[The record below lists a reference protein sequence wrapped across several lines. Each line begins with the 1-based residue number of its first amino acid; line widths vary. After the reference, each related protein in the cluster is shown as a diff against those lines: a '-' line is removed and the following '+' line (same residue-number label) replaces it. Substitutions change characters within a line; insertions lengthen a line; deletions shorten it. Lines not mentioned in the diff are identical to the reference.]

1 MHRDSVFNRLRYY
14 YDIDNNEH
22 SEIITNIACAEIAD
36 IYKKRKLLRHVHFK
50 KHYKSLA
57 DFDNVVAHPPSD
69 LTPEEW
75 LPICEIFTS
84 PEFIAHYK
92 MNTENKKMMQ
102 YPTTQGSKS
111 MAKRRFEKGELVSAY
126 EKQANTPDAGLVE
139 EIEMSA
145 HNEVFGERHNHN
157 RGVGRKLKGKS
168 SSRRTQLTPTQDM
181 PMDPRVERQFE
192 KLTRTM
198 LWMSQRLGPDV
209 RLPTEEELF
218 GMPMPPTQTF
228 QPQMSGGGFASS
240 SQPGNFQYH
249 QAQQCPIPFMY
260 PLSSPQQMSHFPWL
274 SSPMSQLQVNYMQQT
289 PEMHQTQQM
298 QQQPL
303 QMYQQPFMQ
312 QTPQMQHTPQIQQQP
327 SMQHTPQMPQ
337 QPPMQHTPQMQQQTP
352 QMHQMHLMQQMPHLQ
367 QMPSMQQ
374 TPHMQQMPSMPS
386 MHHMPPAS

>member
-1 MHRDSVFNRLRYY
+1 
-14 YDIDNNEH
+14 
-22 SEIITNIACAEIAD
+22 
-36 IYKKRKLLRHVHFK
+36 
-50 KHYKSLA
+50 
-57 DFDNVVAHPPSD
+57 
-69 LTPEEW
+69 
-75 LPICEIFTS
+75 
-84 PEFIAHYK
+84 
-92 MNTENKKMMQ
+92 
-102 YPTTQGSKS
+102 
-111 MAKRRFEKGELVSAY
+111 MAKRRFEKDELVSTY
-126 EKQANTPDAGLVE
+126 EKRANTPDVGPVE

-145 HNEVFGERHNHN
+145 HNEVFGERHDHN

-168 SSRRTQLTPTQDM
+168 SSRRTQLSHTQDM
-181 PMDPRVERQFE
+181 PMDPRVERQLE

-198 LWMSQRLGPDV
+198 LWMSQRLGPNV

-218 GMPMPPTQTF
+218 GMPMPLTQTF
-228 QPQMSGGGFASS
+228 QPQMSGDGFASS

-260 PLSSPQQMSHFPWL
+260 PLSSPQQMSPFPWL
-274 SSPMSQLQVNYMQQT
+274 SSPMSQLQVNYMQHT
-289 PEMHQTQQM
+289 PQMHQTQHM

-303 QMYQQPFMQ
+303 QMYQQPFMHQMPSMQ

-374 TPHMQQMPSMPS
+374 TPHMQQMPSIPS
-386 MHHMPPAS
+386 MHHMPPTS